1 MNENPLSV
9 IFLHQTKVKWVK
21 FAEFPRSRQFYF
33 ILGKYGR
40 FLLEIILCTKLA
52 VDLGGLSALLHENI
66 NKQST
71 HFFVRK
77 WDILTFYDYEVI
89 IIFYDITRAQSF
101 FSVCL
106 LAFRA
111 KSKIPFFLSFA
122 NFKSENN
129 FAAKAL
135 FLLIKLEFILLECLL
150 SCERFLSCHKPFNP
164 PFLWEKEGKG
174 EGKRMLYYFNF
185 LNLKRRRFPSWR
197 NNNWRQVG
205 SSTKLYRVLESLH
218 TSYSLT

>member
-1 MNENPLSV
+1 MMNENPLSV

-77 WDILTFYDYEVI
+77 
-89 IIFYDITRAQSF
+89 
-101 FSVCL
+101 
-106 LAFRA
+106 
-111 KSKIPFFLSFA
+111 
-122 NFKSENN
+122 
-129 FAAKAL
+129 
-135 FLLIKLEFILLECLL
+135 
-150 SCERFLSCHKPFNP
+150 
-164 PFLWEKEGKG
+164 
-174 EGKRMLYYFNF
+174 
-185 LNLKRRRFPSWR
+185 
-197 NNNWRQVG
+197 
-205 SSTKLYRVLESLH
+205 
-218 TSYSLT
+218 